1 MGGQLIRDDRIPP
14 AKAVAD
20 EQILG
25 DAAGTAL
32 RGRRGTAAAHSAAP
46 EPEPRNVGFWPSR
59 RSLLLL
65 LIGCATAVGPLVV
78 WPGTYYDPE
87 LRAALETM
95 MTLFA
100 FAAAWLFRAHFLHS
114 RRYGDLLLAVGT
126 AALGFANLAVSAL
139 PAALDWRTPAH
150 LVAAGL
156 LWQLVVGAIFA
167 AAAFG
172 RSRRVFPRRVVVTT
186 AAGLILTGLLVL
198 PVAGALLTGL
208 LVGGSALGARALLSH
223 PLGLLVA
230 CLAATLLIGAAVGFQ
245 RWDRPAATGT
255 PMMLSLAAILL
266 AAAGFYYRALGPDL
280 TDQVTV
286 GEALGTLAF
295 ALILAVA
302 VREEFWLRA
311 RLARAA
317 ALTERGRVARDLHD
331 GLAQDLAFIAA
342 HGRKFAAD
350 MGDDNPVVIA
360 AKRALAVSR
369 GVISELS
376 DPAGATTYE
385 ALEALTQELRDRFDI
400 AIALDAHPAADVGP
414 EVRQHLTRIAREAIA
429 NAARHGGARNII
441 VSLKPSHAGVALR
454 VVDDGCGICDP
465 GGAKAPEGFGIRSMR
480 EHADT
485 LGGWLRVDELRRGGT
500 ELEVVVPCHSG

>member
-1 MGGQLIRDDRIPP
+1 M
-14 AKAVAD
+14 
-20 EQILG
+20 
-25 DAAGTAL
+25 
-32 RGRRGTAAAHSAAP
+32 
-46 EPEPRNVGFWPSR
+46 
-59 RSLLLL
+59 
-65 LIGCATAVGPLVV
+65 IGCAAAVGPLLVH
-78 WPGTYYDPE
+78 PGPDNEPQ

-100 FAAAWLFRAHFLHS
+100 FAAAWLFRAQFLHS
-114 RRYGDLLLAVGT
+114 RRYRDLLLAVGM
-126 AALGFANLAVSAL
+126 AALGLANLAVNAL

-167 AAAFG
+167 AAAFA
-172 RSRRVFPRRVVVTT
+172 RSRRVLPRRLVVTT

-198 PVAGALLTGL
+198 PVAAALLAGQL
-208 LVGGSALGARALLSH
+208 IGGSALGAHEAPLSH
-223 PLGLLVA
+223 PLGLFVV
-230 CLAATLLIGAAVGFQ
+230 CLTAALLMGAALGFQ

-255 PMMLSLAAILL
+255 PIMLALAAILL
-266 AAAGFYYRALGPDL
+266 AAAGFYHLAPGPDPAS
-280 TDQVTV
+280 QVTV
-286 GEALGTLAF
+286 GEALRTLAF
-295 ALILAVA
+295 ALIVAVA

-317 ALTERGRVARDLHD
+317 ALAERGRVARDLHD

-360 AKRALAVSR
+360 ANRALAVSR

-441 VSLKPSHAGVALR
+441 VSLKPSPAGVALR
-454 VVDDGCGICDP
+454 VVDDGCGLCDS
-465 GGAKAPEGFGIRSMR
+465 GGTRAPEGFGLRSMR
-480 EHADT
+480 DHADT

-500 ELEVVVPCHSG
+500 ELEVVVPCHGG